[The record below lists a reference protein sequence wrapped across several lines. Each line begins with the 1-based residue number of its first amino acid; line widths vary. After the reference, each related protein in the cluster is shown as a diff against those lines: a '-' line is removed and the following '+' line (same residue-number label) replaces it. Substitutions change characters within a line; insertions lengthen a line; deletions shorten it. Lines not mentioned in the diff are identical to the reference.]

1 MDGENTGKKLIS
13 DLLIDWFSRY
23 QDLLSDLIVTLG
35 VPEAQRPEVLK
46 TLTIIVPVVVLFF
59 VFGLLLLVLKKTG
72 KKAPPPE
79 EITPSVEEE
88 PGEAAGE
95 DVGGP
100 SEAEAEVLSQGLEPS
115 VAVPETEV
123 EVPPAEPVS
132 IMGRMRAGLAKTQ
145 AAFVGR
151 LDELVRGGR
160 GLDDRLWEDL
170 EEVLITADVGMKT
183 TLELRESLEKRQREG
198 KLTDSAGLRAALR
211 EEIKER
217 LNISAEK
224 LDFAACSPF
233 VLMVIG
239 VNGVGKTTTIGKLA
253 HSLVHQEKKKVILGA
268 CDTFRA
274 AAVEQLGVWA
284 ERAGADIISHGEG
297 ADPAGVAF
305 DTIKAAIAR
314 QADVVILDT
323 AGRLHTKVNLMEE
336 VKKIR
341 RVVDRELPGA
351 PHETLLVLDATLGQN
366 SLIQARLF
374 QEAVEVSGLA
384 LTKLD
389 GTARGGMIVAIGNEL
404 NLPVRFVGIGEKV
417 EDLRPFDPEIFVE
430 ALFEIA

>member
-1 MDGENTGKKLIS
+1 MNGENTGKKLIS

-23 QDLLSDLIVTLG
+23 QDILSDLIVTLG

-46 TLTIIVPVVVLFF
+46 TLTIVVPVVAAFL
-59 VFGLLLLVLKKTG
+59 VFGLLLLVLKVAKR
-72 KKAPPPE
+72 KAPTSETAAEPAE
-79 EITPSVEEE
+79 GKAAEVVEEE
-88 PGEAAGE
+88 LTVAPET
-95 DVGGP
+95 
-100 SEAEAEVLSQGLEPS
+100 EAEPPPKEPEPS
-115 VAVPETEV
+115 AVVRETEV

-151 LDELVRGGR
+151 LDELVRGAR
-160 GLDDRLWEDL
+160 GLDDHLWEEL

-183 TLELRESLEKRQREG
+183 TLELRASLEKRQREG
-198 KLTDSAGLRAALR
+198 TLTDAAGLRAALR
-211 EEIKER
+211 EEIKDR

-284 ERAGADIISHGEG
+284 G
-297 ADPAGVAF
+297 
-305 DTIKAAIAR
+305 K
-314 QADVVILDT
+314 
-323 AGRLHTKVNLMEE
+323 GRC
-336 VKKIR
+336 
-341 RVVDRELPGA
+341 
-351 PHETLLVLDATLGQN
+351 
-366 SLIQARLF
+366 
-374 QEAVEVSGLA
+374 
-384 LTKLD
+384 
-389 GTARGGMIVAIGNEL
+389 
-404 NLPVRFVGIGEKV
+404 
-417 EDLRPFDPEIFVE
+417 
-430 ALFEIA
+430 